1 VEKPVE
7 KLGGAMKDRM
17 KILFAY
23 DGSECADAAIN
34 GLNRAGLPG
43 DAQFTVISVAE
54 NWLPPPSSLE
64 LLEGIDQVQEF
75 KALAQRGAIRLF
87 ELNPGWEVKTEVLI
101 GSPATFIIEKARE
114 WKPDLIVMGSHGQ
127 TALGRFFFGSVSQK
141 VLHEAHCSV
150 RIARGR
156 LEEPGTPVRIIIG
169 IDGSKYANAAV
180 QVVAS
185 RDWPQ
190 GTEVRLVSGMWK
202 IPAAAPDHTL
212 KPIADWI
219 ARENKRVKEALDSAS
234 TTLKSAGL
242 KTTVVVK
249 DEEPKILLCNEAE
262 SWEADC
268 IFVGSR
274 GLSGME
280 RFLMGSVSSGVAA
293 RAHCSVEV
301 IRAPE

>member
-1 VEKPVE
+1 
-7 KLGGAMKDRM
+7 MKDRM

-23 DGSECADAAIN
+23 DGSDCADAALN
-34 GLNRAGLPG
+34 DLNRAGLPG
-43 DAQFTVISVAE
+43 DAQFTVLSVAE

-64 LLEGIDQVQEF
+64 VLEGIDQVQEF
-75 KALAQRGAIRLF
+75 KVLAQRGAIRLL
-87 ELNPGWEVKTEVLI
+87 ELNPGWGGTTEVLI
-101 GSPATFIIEKARE
+101 GSPATAIIEKARE
-114 WKPDLIVMGSHGQ
+114 WRPDLIVMGSHGR

-156 LEEPGTPVRIIIG
+156 LEGPETPVRIIIG

-185 RDWPQ
+185 RNWPR
-190 GTEVRLVSGMWK
+190 GTEVRLVNGMWN

-219 ARENKRVKEALDSAS
+219 ARENARVKEALDSAFK
-234 TTLKSAGL
+234 TLKLAGVN
-242 KTTVVVK
+242 TSVVVK
-249 DEEPKILLCNEAE
+249 DEEPKVLLCNEAE
-262 SWEADC
+262 SWGADC

-280 RFLMGSVSSGVAA
+280 RFLIGSVSSAVAA

-301 IRAPE
+301 IRAAG